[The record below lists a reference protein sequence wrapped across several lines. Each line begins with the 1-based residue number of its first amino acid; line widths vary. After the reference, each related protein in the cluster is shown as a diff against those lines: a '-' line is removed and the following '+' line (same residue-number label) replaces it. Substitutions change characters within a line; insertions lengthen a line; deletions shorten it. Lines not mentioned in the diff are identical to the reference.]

1 MIKKPFQL
9 LLVDDN
15 EGVREIVEI
24 SIRDKFDKDQIEI
37 ITMGT
42 AKEAL
47 AYAKENPVHIILTD
61 IHMRGSYGDSLIRE
75 CIALEKG
82 IQVVVMS
89 GDTKFTTVSNC
100 FLDGARFFIV
110 KPFTD
115 DEIQESVAH
124 CVKELEAWEKIF
136 SQKIVPI
143 SGTSKS

>member
-1 MIKKPFQL
+1 MIRRPFQL

-24 SIRDKFDKDQIEI
+24 SIREKFNEEFINI
-37 ITMGT
+37 IPMET

-47 AYAKENPVHIILTD
+47 AYAKDHTVHIVFTD
-61 IHMRGSYGDSLIRE
+61 IHMRGSFGDSLIRE
-75 CIALEKG
+75 CHKLEKG

-100 FLDGARFFIV
+100 YLDGARFFIV

-115 DEIQESVAH
+115 SDIQDSIRH
-124 CVKELEAWEKIF
+124 CLYELEAWEKIF
-136 SQKIVPI
+136 AQKITP
-143 SGTSKS
+143 S